1 MSTYLVTG
9 GAGFIGS
16 HLCDALVQRGDS
28 VRVLDNLSS
37 GSRDNLPPST
47 TLIEADVTDSDAV
60 SAALS
65 DANGCFHLAAIA
77 SVERA
82 ITDWLGSHRTNL
94 TGTLTVFDAI
104 RRMDKK
110 IPVVYASSAA
120 VYGDN
125 GAVAVTEDTDPRPV
139 SAYGVDK
146 YACELHAR
154 VAAGMYGVPGTG
166 LRFFNVYGPR
176 QDPRSPYSGVISIF
190 CERLLQGEP
199 VDIFGDG
206 TQTRDFVYISD
217 VISALLSAMQRRLGG
232 APVFNV
238 STGHSTSVLDLAR
251 IIAELA
257 GARLQVRH
265 LPRRIGEIRDSAGDP
280 RHMRATLGLGAPVP
294 LRTGLGRLLD
304 WLRAAR

>member
-1 MSTYLVTG
+1 MATYLVTG

-28 VRVLDNLSS
+28 VRVLDNLST
-37 GSRDNLPPST
+37 GSRNNLPPST

-77 SVERA
+77 SVEHA
-82 ITDWLGSHRTNL
+82 VTDWLGSHRTNL

-125 GAVAVTEDTDPRPV
+125 GTVAVTEDTDPRPV

-176 QDPRSPYSGVISIF
+176 QDPLSPYSGVISIF
-190 CERLLQGEP
+190 CERLLQGGP
-199 VDIFGDG
+199 LDIFGDG
-206 TQTRDFVYISD
+206 TQTRDFVYVSD
-217 VISALLSAMQRRLGG
+217 VVSALLSAMQRRLGG
-232 APVFNV
+232 ASVFNV

-257 GARLQVRH
+257 GATLQARH
-265 LPRRIGEIRDSAGDP
+265 LPRRIGEIRHSAGDP
-280 RHMRATLGLGAPVP
+280 RHMREVLELGVPVP